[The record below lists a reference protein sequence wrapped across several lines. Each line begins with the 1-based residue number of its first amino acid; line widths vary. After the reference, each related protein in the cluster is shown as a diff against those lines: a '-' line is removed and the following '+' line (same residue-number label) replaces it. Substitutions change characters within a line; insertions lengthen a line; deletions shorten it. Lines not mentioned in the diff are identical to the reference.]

1 MTISSSS
8 NPKVKDTLKLI
19 QNRKTREETGLFVCE
34 GIRLFHEIPRDRI
47 CRIFLSESFLH
58 RPEAREI
65 LSPYRAAGQDD
76 GSHSA
81 RESGSRSTRES
92 GNESGNHGRQ
102 TQTEVFVL
110 TDSVFKSLSDTRSP
124 QGILAVV
131 RRRDWTLDEILDLP
145 GTPFYMMAEN
155 LQDPGN
161 LGTIMRTGEGAGIT
175 GLILS
180 RGTVD
185 IYSPKVIR
193 STMGSLFRVPFLYT
207 DDLSGVIR
215 QMQERGISVYAAHL
229 EGSVPYDTPDYRRAS
244 ALLIG
249 NEGNGLTDE
258 VSRAAVARIRIPM
271 GGKLESLN
279 AAVSAAVLMYEVRR
293 QRGNQAV

>member
-1 MTISSSS
+1 MMQDSRFLTITSSS
-8 NPKVKDTLKLI
+8 NPKVKETLKLI
-19 QNRKTREETGLFVCE
+19 SSRKSREETGLFVCE
-34 GIRLFHEIPRDRI
+34 GIRLFQEIPRDRI
-47 CRIFLSESFLH
+47 CRIFISESFLQ
-58 RPEAREI
+58 RPEAQEI
-65 LSPYRAAGQDD
+65 LSPYEGAGQENPDAFRKAPAPA
-76 GSHSA
+76 GRA
-81 RESGSRSTRES
+81 QASGSSRA
-92 GNESGNHGRQ
+92 
-102 TQTEVFVL
+102 EVIVL

-131 RRRDWTLDEILDLP
+131 RRRDWTLDEILNLP
-145 GTPFYMMAEN
+145 GISFYMMAEN

-207 DDLSGVIR
+207 DDLPGVIR
-215 QMQERGISVYAAHL
+215 QMQKRQIRIYAAHL
-229 EGSVPYDTPDYRRAS
+229 EGSVPYDTPDYRQPA

-258 VSRAAVARIRIPM
+258 VSGAADARIRIPM

-293 QRGNQAV
+293 QRGT

>member
-1 MTISSSS
+1 MPGSSFMTISSSS

-65 LSPYRAAGQDD
+65 LSPFTAAGQENGNSGRRTEASG
-76 GSHSA
+76 GS
-81 RESGSRSTRES
+81 GP
-92 GNESGNHGRQ
+92 
-102 TQTEVFVL
+102 EVYVL
-110 TDSVFKSLSDTRSP
+110 TDPVFKSLSDTRSP

-258 VSRAAVARIRIPM
+258 VSRAADARIRIPM

-293 QRGNQAV
+293 QRGTQAV

>member
-1 MTISSSS
+1 MPGSSFMTISSSS
-8 NPKVKDTLKLI
+8 NPKVKETLKLI
-19 QNRKTREETGLFVCE
+19 QNRKSREETGLFVCE
-34 GIRLFHEIPRDRI
+34 GIRLFQEIPRDRI
-47 CRIFLSESFLH
+47 CRIFLSESFLK
-58 RPEAREI
+58 RPEAGEI
-65 LSPYRAAGQDD
+65 SGPFTAAVQ
-76 GSHSA
+76 
-81 RESGSRSTRES
+81 ES
-92 GNESGNHGRQ
+92 GNTGRRTEASGSSGP
-102 TQTEVFVL
+102 EVYVL

-145 GTPFYMMAEN
+145 GMPFYMMAEN

-215 QMQERGISVYAAHL
+215 RMQERGICVYAAHL
-229 EGSVPYDTPDYRRAS
+229 EGSVPYDTPDYRRPS

-258 VSRAAVARIRIPM
+258 VSRAADARIRIPM

-293 QRGNQAV
+293 QRGNQLV